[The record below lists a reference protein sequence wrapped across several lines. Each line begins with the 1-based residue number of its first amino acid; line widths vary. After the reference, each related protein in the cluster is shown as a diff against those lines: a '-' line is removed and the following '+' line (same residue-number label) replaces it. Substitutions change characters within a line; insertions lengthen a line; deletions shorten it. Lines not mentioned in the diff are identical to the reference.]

1 VADDQNGCNEREQGM
16 IEWEVDFIR
25 GLGLGFEVLLPDDS
39 EMIEGQF
46 ALVLDIFFV
55 RVFIEFIDD
64 SI

>member
-1 VADDQNGCNEREQGM
+1 M